1 MISFNHK
8 IYHHFKKLNEKNE
21 KKMQGK
27 FCLFR
32 NESFFFL
39 CRFNFRKTL
48 LIK

>member
-21 KKMQGK
+21 KKMQEK

-32 NESFFFL
+32 NEIFFFFVVL
-39 CRFNFRKTL
+39 TSEKL
-48 LIK
+48 Y